1 MLLRKTPVALA
12 LASLAASAFSQT
24 GQSADAPLPLSAITV
39 SATRTERTLDSVP
52 NTVTVLNTKDLQR
65 INARDLKGLFDD
77 EVDLAVR
84 SQSMRFTTA
93 GASTGRGGNEGI
105 NIRGLEGNQVL
116 MMVDDIRLP
125 LSWSFGP
132 FASGRGDYIEVD
144 TLANAEVLRGPAS
157 AQFGSDG
164 LAGALSLN
172 TLSPEDLLKGGK
184 STGGFVSTGY
194 DSTDSSWKAT
204 AGVATTNGDWQ
215 GMAVLTHRQGHETK
229 NMGDNDGTGSTRT
242 APNPSDFTSDNLLA
256 KASYRANAQH
266 RLLATLEL
274 HRMDRDTDVL
284 SGRSS
289 TITAMD
295 GSDKVERHRFS
306 LEDRYEDLNA
316 PWLQSLRTKV
326 YVQYA
331 KTDEFTAEANS
342 TGGRSRDTWYRE
354 EVIGLSTQAQ
364 TQLSGQRLSY
374 GLDISDKE
382 VSGLRDGTPAGT
394 SFPSKYF
401 PDTSYVQAGAFVQDE
416 IEAGNFSIIPGARYE
431 YYSLKPDSTGYSGT
445 AVSLSD
451 KALTPRLGL
460 IWRASASLQPYAQW
474 AQGFKAPTPDQVNGN
489 YSSTNSYYYQTIGNS
504 NLKAEHAN
512 SFELGLRGQ
521 LGNSVRWQLSAY
533 HNRYKDFISQETIG
547 GSINSPSN
555 PQTYQYINL
564 AKARIKGVEAR
575 ADWQISPQL
584 SLKTAIAHAS
594 GESTEDGVSTPLD
607 SVQPTRATL
616 GARYDTGSW
625 DLQAKLQYSAAKK
638 ASDISQ
644 SSYYA
649 TPSYATLD
657 LSAGYRF
664 SPTLSMTAGI
674 SNLTDKKY
682 WRWSDARGITANT
695 AASIAVLDAYTA
707 PGRSFQMAL
716 RADF

>member
-12 LASLAASAFSQT
+12 LVSLAASALSQT
-24 GQSADAPLPLSAITV
+24 GQTADAPLPLSAITV

-52 NTVTVLNTKDLQR
+52 NTVTVLDTKDLQR

-77 EVDLAVR
+77 EVDLAIR
-84 SQSMRFTTA
+84 TQAMRFTTA
-93 GASTGRGGNEGI
+93 GSSTGRGGNEGI

-184 STGGFVSTGY
+184 SLGGFLSSGY
-194 DSTDSSWKAT
+194 DSTDTSWKLS
-204 AGVATTNGDWQ
+204 AGVAAARGNWQ
-215 GMAVLTHRQGHETK
+215 GMAIVTRRQGHETK
-229 NMGDNDGTGSTRT
+229 NQGDNDTTGSERT
-242 APNPSDFTSDNLLA
+242 TPNPSDYASNNLLA
-256 KASYRANAQH
+256 KVSYRANAQH
-266 RLLATLEL
+266 RLLATLEARQL
-274 HRMDRDTDVL
+274 DRDTNVL
-284 SGRSS
+284 SGLSS
-289 TITAMD
+289 SITGMD
-295 GSDKVERHRFS
+295 GSDKVERQRFS

-342 TGGRSRDTWYRE
+342 SGGRTRDTWYRE

-382 VSGLRDGTPAGT
+382 VSGLRNGTPAGS

-401 PDTSYVQAGAFVQDE
+401 PDTSYVLAGAFVQDE
-416 IEAGNFSIIPGARYE
+416 IEAGSFSIIPGARYE

-451 KALTPRLGL
+451 KAVTPRLGL
-460 IWRASASLQPYAQW
+460 VWRASPSLQPFAQW
-474 AQGFKAPTPDQVNGN
+474 ALGFKAPTPDQVNGN
-489 YSSTNSYYYQTIGNS
+489 YSSTNGAYYRTIANA

-512 SFELGLRGQ
+512 SIELGLRGQ
-521 LGNSVRWQLSAY
+521 LAGSVRWQLSAY
-533 HNRYKDFISQETIG
+533 NNRYRDFISQETIG
-547 GSINSPSN
+547 GSITSESDPL
-555 PQTYQYINL
+555 TYQYINL
-564 AKARIKGVEAR
+564 AKVRIKGVEAR
-575 ADWQISPQL
+575 ADWQASRRL
-584 SLKTAIAHAS
+584 SFKAAIAHAS
-594 GESTEDGVSTPLD
+594 GERIKDGVSTPLD
-607 SVQPTRATL
+607 SVQPTRATV

-625 DLQAKLQYSAAKK
+625 DLQTKVHYSAAKK

-644 SSYYA
+644 TSYFA
-649 TPSYATLD
+649 TPSYATVD
-657 LSAGYRF
+657 VNAGYRF

-682 WRWSDARGITANT
+682 WRWSDVSTLGSSN
-695 AASIAVLDAYTA
+695 AALDAYTA
-707 PGRSFQMAL
+707 PGRTVQVAL
-716 RADF
+716 RANF